1 MKHPLYYGKLNA
13 LSSAL
18 LSISSSI
25 FAADTNTTPP
35 SAEPAVQTLPTLSF
49 QASAEPQ
56 KQKDD
61 DISAVPKTVIT
72 RDEMLQYGDQSVMD
86 ALRRAAGFQL
96 PTPGQGPRGGG
107 GASGMRFRGGA
118 GPTFLINGEP
128 VQGGPRGGM
137 SIIDTITPEMI
148 ERIEIV
154 KQPSVAQASV
164 ASSAVINIILKEPL
178 DNRISGSVK
187 VGYGLR
193 SSQQQESENKQINIQ
208 ADGRDNA
215 WSYSVSANQ
224 MWVDNTSLTKTETAT
239 RVRGR
244 IETVINWA
252 KARDLFVGDNPA
264 CWEGGLKSILPNPS
278 KVQKVVNHLS
288 MPYQDIPALMKTL
301 YRLNYPSANALKM
314 TIFTACR
321 TSEVLNIQLKEIKDG
336 VWTIP
341 AERMKAGV
349 EHKVP
354 LPTQLMAIIQDSKN
368 LGDGS
373 DSYLFTSLQKQSTL
387 SNAAMTYLL
396 KRLNLADVATV
407 HGFRASFRMW
417 SAEQTNYPREVCEQ
431 ALAHKLPDKVEAAYM
446 RSDFLE
452 KRKQL
457 MQDWANYITSQLTEE
472 DFDVYLK
479 PAPNVFEQE
488 QKSTIKDFETIH
500 FSLKSRNRVK

>member
-1 MKHPLYYGKLNA
+1 MPKLVTMSETQIKRLKVKSKSYRVACGSKLYLLVHSNGTMYWHLRDVKADGKMTDFHLGKYPHITLAQAHKLRESFYLNA
-13 LSSAL
+13 TNKKTCKEVKVAPTFKECAL
-18 LSISSSI
+18 KCIESKRHEWKNEKHGSQWL
-25 FAADTNTTPP
+25 N
-35 SAEPAVQTLPTLSF
+35 TLSTYAYPF
-49 QASAEPQ
+49 LGNKPISEIKRVDILNVLEP
-56 KQKDD
+56 
-61 DISAVPKTVIT
+61 IWI
-72 RDEMLQYGDQSVMD
+72 
-86 ALRRAAGFQL
+86 
-96 PTPGQGPRGGG
+96 
-107 GASGMRFRGGA
+107 
-118 GPTFLINGEP
+118 
-128 VQGGPRGGM
+128 
-137 SIIDTITPEMI
+137 
-148 ERIEIV
+148 
-154 KQPSVAQASV
+154 
-164 ASSAVINIILKEPL
+164 
-178 DNRISGSVK
+178 
-187 VGYGLR
+187 
-193 SSQQQESENKQINIQ
+193 
-208 ADGRDNA
+208 
-215 WSYSVSANQ
+215 
-224 MWVDNTSLTKTETAT
+224 TKTETAT
-239 RVRGR
+239 RLRGR

-278 KVQKVVNHLS
+278 KVQKVVNHLA
-288 MPYQDIPALMKTL
+288 MPYQDIPAFMKVL
-301 YRLNYPSANALKM
+301 YKLNYASANALKM

-457 MQDWANYITSQLTEE
+457 MQDWANYITSQLTQE
-472 DFDVYLK
+472 DFDIYLK

>member
-1 MKHPLYYGKLNA
+1 MPKIVVMTETKVKKLRPKDKKYRVACGKKLYLLITPTAMMYWHIRTEKEDGKITDFHIARYPETSFQQACEIRDEFFKKIKLEKK
-13 LSSAL
+13 L
-18 LSISSSI
+18 
-25 FAADTNTTPP
+25 P
-35 SAEPAVQTLPTLSF
+35 SRNKVVKKLPTFIDCAAQCIESKKLEWRNVKH
-49 QASAEPQ
+49 ASQWGTTLATYAYPIIGNMPISEIKRSHVLKILEP
-56 KQKDD
+56 
-61 DISAVPKTVIT
+61 I
-72 RDEMLQYGDQSVMD
+72 
-86 ALRRAAGFQL
+86 
-96 PTPGQGPRGGG
+96 
-107 GASGMRFRGGA
+107 
-118 GPTFLINGEP
+118 
-128 VQGGPRGGM
+128 
-137 SIIDTITPEMI
+137 
-148 ERIEIV
+148 
-154 KQPSVAQASV
+154 
-164 ASSAVINIILKEPL
+164 
-178 DNRISGSVK
+178 
-187 VGYGLR
+187 
-193 SSQQQESENKQINIQ
+193 
-208 ADGRDNA
+208 
-215 WSYSVSANQ
+215 WS
-224 MWVDNTSLTKTETAT
+224 TKTETAT

-407 HGFRASFRMW
+407 HGFRSSFRMW

-457 MQDWANYITSQLTEE
+457 MQDWANYITSQLTQE